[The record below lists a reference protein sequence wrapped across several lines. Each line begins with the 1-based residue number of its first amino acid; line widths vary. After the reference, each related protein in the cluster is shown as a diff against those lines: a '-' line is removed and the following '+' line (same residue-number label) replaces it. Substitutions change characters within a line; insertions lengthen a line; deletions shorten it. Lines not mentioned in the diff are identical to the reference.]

1 MMEFGYGERV
11 QQYRNRLLDFMAE
24 HIYPNEVRYYSEAA
38 TLGPWSVYPI
48 VEELKPRAR
57 RSGLWNLFLPD
68 SDLGAGLSNLE
79 YAPLCEI
86 MGRSHLAPEVFNC
99 SAPDTGN
106 MEVLLR
112 YGTPEQQK
120 RWLEPLLAGEIR
132 SAFAMTEPL
141 AASSDATNIT
151 SSIVRDGEEY
161 VITGRKWYTT
171 GATDPR
177 CKIMIFMG
185 KTAPENPDK
194 HRQQSMVLVPK
205 DSPGVRLLRPLP
217 VFGYYGVP
225 DRAAEVVFED
235 VRIPVTNILLGE
247 GRGFEIAQGR
257 LGPGRIHHCM
267 RLIGLAERVLERMC
281 RRSLDRR
288 PFGKPLSE
296 QTVTLERIAEAR
308 ILIEQSRLLTLKAAW
323 MMDTVGNKIAKSE
336 IAMIK
341 VAAPQ
346 MACRIIDWA
355 IQAFGGAG
363 TNDDYFLGAAY
374 ATARLLRLADGPDE
388 VHRNQI
394 GRIELKRLK
403 DQGPQRTGGYA
414 AALSVEEVEARAA
427 ASHWPPP

>member
-1 MMEFGYGERV
+1 MDFAYTPKVLAWQEKL
-11 QQYRNRLLDFMAE
+11 QDFMAE
-24 HIYPNEVRYYSEAA
+24 HIYPNEARYYQEAEQ
-38 TLGPWSVYPI
+38 LGPWQVYPI

-57 RSGLWNLFLPD
+57 AVGLWNLFLPE
-68 SDLGAGLSNLE
+68 SEYGAGLTNLE

-106 MEVLLR
+106 MEVIAR
-112 YGTPEQQK
+112 YGTREQQDT
-120 RWLEPLLAGEIR
+120 WLKPLLAGEIR
-132 SAFAMTEPL
+132 SAFGMTEPL
-141 AASSDATNIT
+141 VASSDATNIE
-151 SSIVRDGEEY
+151 SSIVREGDEY
-161 VITGRKWYTT
+161 VINGRKWYTS

-177 CKIMIFMG
+177 CKIVIFMG
-185 KTAPENPDK
+185 KTDPANPDK
-194 HRQQSMVLVPK
+194 YRQQSMVLVPK
-205 DSPGVRLLRPLP
+205 ETPGVRVLRPLP

-225 DRAAEVVFED
+225 DRAAEVVFEN
-235 VRIPVTNILLGE
+235 VRVPVGNILLGE

-267 RLIGLAERVLERMC
+267 RLAGLAERVLEKMA
-281 RRSLDRR
+281 RRVAIRR
-288 PFGKPLSE
+288 PFGRPLSE
-296 QTVTLERIAEAR
+296 QTVTLERLASAR

-323 MMDTVGNKIAKSE
+323 MMDTVGNKVAKAE

-346 MACRIIDWA
+346 MACQIIDWA

-363 TNDDYFLGAAY
+363 TNNDYLMGAAY

-394 GRIELKRLK
+394 GRLELKRYR
-403 DQGPQRTGGYA
+403 DTDPRRTGGEA
-414 AALSVEEVEARAA
+414 AVLSLEEVEAMAA
-427 ASHWPPP
+427 ASRWPPP